1 MAQSTTKQVVSATPT
16 VPAGHGNGAGVS
28 ARSLVGATI
37 TARSVGVGGAQEGGG
52 RMARRG
58 GGRTGSTSRWLG
70 DIQPTPMSPP
80 VLDHPLPLAAAAAAP
95 PGGHGPLSAIHGD
108 GGRAAC
114 LGRWLEERAGC
125 HTRWLGLILRG
136 GAVVS
141 SQTALGGGCSG
152 PQPSTP
158 VYTLRSRENEGTSH
172 GGSPW
177 RRKTD
182 RRRQIQKENRK
193 NFVAQRTSHPLG
205 PLGPRTL
212 CRRGAAVP
220 VS

>member
-95 PGGHGPLSAIHGD
+95 AGGHGPLSAIHGD

-136 GAVVS
+136 GWLVARLTIRGWVFVGES
-141 SQTALGGGCSG
+141 PGEGRILSDRVRMRARAASLEDEEDPPAPTALAACPGWCAR
-152 PQPSTP
+152 PQRP
-158 VYTLRSRENEGTSH
+158 
-172 GGSPW
+172 
-177 RRKTD
+177 KTV
-182 RRRQIQKENRK
+182 RP
-193 NFVAQRTSHPLG
+193 AP
-205 PLGPRTL
+205 
-212 CRRGAAVP
+212 
-220 VS
+220 